1 MRPSSLSVAP
11 AIAAASPPI
20 CCAAPGIALCSTC
33 AVGLLHGR
41 GRDCRWLCD
50 IPSGRTLCAVRKC
63 SFPLCAVRHGAR
75 AAEDKAPAL
84 PRWVALLYAHGR
96 DWARTTESRRHRYT
110 AARRRARRPRTR
122 AMQRCAPYLVSGGFR
137 RQHTVVQIR
146 KRVINLFDCSQCR
159 LIGVIEHIALR
170 QFAHVPASRQVHPR
184 TVRFAGI
191 VSSS

>member
-1 MRPSSLSVAP
+1 MGAGGTAAGYVISHLVEPYVGPPVFVSTVRCSPQSEGVPLSWGDRGHNTLAP
-11 AIAAASPPI
+11 AM
-20 CCAAPGIALCSTC
+20 G
-33 AVGLLHGR
+33 H
-41 GRDCRWLCD
+41 
-50 IPSGRTLCAVRKC
+50 
-63 SFPLCAVRHGAR
+63 
-75 AAEDKAPAL
+75 APAC
-84 PRWVALLYAHGR
+84 
-96 DWARTTESRRHRYT
+96 T
-110 AARRRARRPRTR
+110 RARRPRTR